1 MNQRLKEISVSL
13 KNLKEK
19 IPTSNESLNI
29 KIYWNDDKDLT
40 FQVKIPLNKKY
51 MSKRR

>member
-1 MNQRLKEISVSL
+1 MNRRLKEFQISI
-13 KNLKEK
+13 KDLKEK

-29 KIYWNDDKDLT
+29 QIHWNNDENLT

-51 MSKRR
+51 NKRR

>member
-1 MNQRLKEISVSL
+1 MNKRLKEIQISL
-13 KNLKEK
+13 KNLKTK

-29 KIYWNDDKDLT
+29 QIHWNDDEDLT

-51 MSKRR
+51 NKRR